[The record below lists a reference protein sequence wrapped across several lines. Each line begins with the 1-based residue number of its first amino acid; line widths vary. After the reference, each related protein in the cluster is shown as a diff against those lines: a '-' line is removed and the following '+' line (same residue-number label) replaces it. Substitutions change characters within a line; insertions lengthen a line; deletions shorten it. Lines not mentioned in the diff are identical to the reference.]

1 MICWSLV
8 LFSKCL
14 DIRKYFRRN
23 ADFRKEPYSIR
34 GNSGSGSRVFRGQ
47 KQKKAEGRV

>member
-14 DIRKYFRRN
+14 DIRKYFR
-23 ADFRKEPYSIR
+23 RKEPYSIR

-47 KQKKAEGRV
+47 KQKKAEGGV